1 MYKITLK
8 NIKSINYLEFSF
20 PDKNG
25 VYLLTG
31 GNGCGKTTLLIAL
44 NRLGDNLAFS
54 KNLKQVL
61 QDLTLL
67 EMHKLYIALNMILLF
82 IIELVSDGYQ
92 LLEVKVI

>member
-54 KNLKQVL
+54 KNIKTSTAGFDSFRDAQIIYRGVL
-61 QDLTLL
+61 
-67 EMHKLYIALNMILLF
+67 
-82 IIELVSDGYQ
+82 
-92 LLEVKVI
+92 